1 MSNLACVLWWL
12 IPGVFLGWLASWLFD
27 MAFARNGTAFVETA
41 KADLAKLNAKN
52 QSLDTELTATKARA
66 ASASSEQARLNAE
79 LSVIRTAQ
87 DEATSRLGLL
97 QTDLEGRTANL
108 GKYADEVAALRNQL
122 QVAKGTHDA
131 ADRALAA
138 LRAEGEQSKSAMSAL
153 RGELEA
159 AKTAGTALRGE
170 LEVAKT
176 AGTALRAELDSSKR
190 SMVSLQSDAEAA
202 KTGGAAE
209 LAQLRANY
217 DASQKAVAAASADIA
232 ALRGQLAAAKAAQDT
247 MQSTFASTSTQ
258 FDGAKGTIAKLQAEL
273 DAARAETTKL
283 QGELGKVQADGSKS
297 LGLLQSDL
305 SGQKDAL
312 AAAVASSER
321 LKLELADARM
331 KVEHL
336 NELKTELAALRT
348 QYETTQGVA
357 SRLKGD
363 LEAGEVNTG
372 KLRMELS
379 SAQAKMGDH
388 EKLIAL
394 LREEIAGKQR
404 SHEAMS
410 GRVSDIELAQ
420 QLEHERRTAM
430 TRYGFVSRTRDRD
443 DLTLVEGIGPK
454 IEEVLIQARIDSH
467 SKLAMSSVED
477 IERVLE
483 RAGPQFKIANPGTWP
498 RQAAMIVRGDFAELR
513 RWQDE
518 LIAGVEM
525 PKDNT

>member
-52 QSLDTELTATKARA
+52 QALDTELTAAKARA

-87 DEATSRLGLL
+87 DETTSKLGLL
-97 QTDLEGRTANL
+97 QTGLDERTANL

-122 QVAKGTHDA
+122 QVAKGANDA
-131 ADRALAA
+131 SERSLAA
-138 LRAEGEQSKSAMSAL
+138 LRGEGEQSKAAMS
-153 RGELEA
+153 
-159 AKTAGTALRGE
+159 
-170 LEVAKT
+170 
-176 AGTALRAELDSSKR
+176 ALRAELDAAKTAVTTLRAEIDTSKR
-190 SMVSLQSDAEAA
+190 SLVTLQSEAEAA

-209 LAQLRANY
+209 LTQLRANY
-217 DASQKAVAAASADIA
+217 DSSQKAVAAASADIV
-232 ALRGQLAAAKAAQDT
+232 ALRGELAAAKAAQDT

-258 FDGAKGTIAKLQAEL
+258 FDGAKGTIAKLQADL
-273 DAARAETTKL
+273 DAARAESVKL
-283 QGELGKVQADGSKS
+283 KAELGTVQADGTKS

-305 SGQKDAL
+305 TGQKDAL
-312 AAAVASSER
+312 VAARAEGDR
-321 LKLELADARM
+321 LKLELSDARM
-331 KVEHL
+331 KIEHL
-336 NELKTELAALRT
+336 NELKTELATLRT
-348 QYETTQGVA
+348 QYETTQGLA
-357 SRLKGD
+357 TRLKGE

-379 SAQAKMGDH
+379 SAQAKTGDH

-430 TRYGFVSRTRDRD
+430 TRHGFVSRTRDRD

-454 IEEVLIQARIDSH
+454 IEEVLLQARVDSH

-477 IERVLE
+477 IERILD

-525 PKDNT
+525 PKDKA

>member
-1 MSNLACVLWWL
+1 MSSLACVLWWL

-27 MAFARNGTAFVETA
+27 MAFRRNGTAFVETA

-52 QSLDTELTATKARA
+52 QALDTELTATRARA
-66 ASASSEQARLNAE
+66 ASAAAEQARLNAE

-87 DEATSRLGLL
+87 DDATAKLGLL
-97 QTDLEGRTANL
+97 QSDLDVRTSNL
-108 GKYADEVAALRNQL
+108 GKSADELAALRDQL
-122 QVAKGTHDA
+122 QVAKGAHDA
-131 ADRALAA
+131 SERALTAARSESDQTKAAMAA
-138 LRAEGEQSKSAMSAL
+138 LRAE
-153 RGELEA
+153 LEA
-159 AKTAGTALRGE
+159 ARMAGINLNS
-170 LEVAKT
+170 
-176 AGTALRAELDSSKR
+176 ELDASKR
-190 SMVSLQSDAEAA
+190 SMMSLQSEAEAT

-217 DASQKAVAAASADIA
+217 DASQKAVAAAAADIVA
-232 ALRGQLAAAKAAQDT
+232 VRGELATAKAAQET
-247 MQSTFASTSTQ
+247 MQSSFANTSTQ
-258 FDGAKGTIAKLQAEL
+258 FDGAKGTIATLQAEL
-273 DAARAETTKL
+273 DAARAQVTTL
-283 QGELGKVQADGSKS
+283 QADLGLARADGTKS

-305 SGQKDAL
+305 TSQKDAL
-312 AAAVASSER
+312 AAALSASER
-321 LKLELADARM
+321 LKLELADASM

-336 NELKTELAALRT
+336 SELKTELAALT
-348 QYETTQGVA
+348 GQYQTSQSLAT
-357 SRLKGD
+357 RLKGD
-363 LEAGEVNTG
+363 LEAGELNTG

-379 SAQAKMGDH
+379 SAQAKTLDH

-454 IEEVLIQARIDSH
+454 IEEVLIQARVDSH

-477 IERVLE
+477 IERILE

-525 PKDNT
+525 PKDTA

>member
-1 MSNLACVLWWL
+1 MMSNLACVLWWL

-27 MAFARNGTAFVETA
+27 MAFRRNGTAFVETA

-52 QSLDTELTATKARA
+52 QALDTELTATKARA
-66 ASASSEQARLNAE
+66 ANAASEQARLNAE

-87 DEATSRLGLL
+87 DAATSKLGVL
-97 QTDLEGRTANL
+97 QTDLDARTTHL
-108 GKYADEVAALRNQL
+108 GKYADEVATLRSQL
-122 QVAKGTHDA
+122 QAAKGAHDA
-131 ADRALAA
+131 SDRALAA
-138 LRAEGEQSKSAMSAL
+138 LRIEGEQSKAAM
-153 RGELEA
+153 
-159 AKTAGTALRGE
+159 TT
-170 LEVAKT
+170 
-176 AGTALRAELDSSKR
+176 LRAELDNAKR
-190 SMVSLQSDAEAA
+190 AMVGLQSDAEAA
-202 KTGGAAE
+202 KASGAAE
-209 LAQLRANY
+209 LAQLRANS
-217 DASQKAVAAASADIA
+217 DASQKAVAAATADIV
-232 ALRGQLAAAKAAQDT
+232 ALRGEVAAAKAAQDT
-247 MQSTFASTSTQ
+247 LQSTFASTSTQ
-258 FDGAKGTIAKLQAEL
+258 FDGAKGTIAKLQADL
-273 DAARAETTKL
+273 DAARAESAKL
-283 QGELGKVQADGSKS
+283 HGELGTVRADGTKS
-297 LGLLQSDL
+297 LGVLQSDL
-305 SGQKDAL
+305 TGQKDAL
-312 AAAVASSER
+312 ATARAESDR
-321 LKLELADARM
+321 LKLELSDARM

-336 NELKTELAALRT
+336 NELKAELAALRT
-348 QYETTQGVA
+348 QYETTQSLA

-363 LEAGEVNTG
+363 VEAGEVSTG

-454 IEEVLIQARIDSH
+454 IEDVLIQARVDSH

-477 IERVLE
+477 IARILE
-483 RAGPQFKIANPGTWP
+483 RAGPQYKIANPGTWP

-525 PKDNT
+525 PKDNA